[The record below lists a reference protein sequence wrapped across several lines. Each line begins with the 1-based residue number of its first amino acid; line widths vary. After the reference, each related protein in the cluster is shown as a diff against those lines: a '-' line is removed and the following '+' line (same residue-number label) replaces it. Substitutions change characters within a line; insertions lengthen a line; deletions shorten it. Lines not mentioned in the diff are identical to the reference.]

1 MVDGYGVDKVKG
13 RERYVS
19 LGVGIWKRT
28 VNNDGREYR
37 ERDHDRCFGTL
48 QSELLQLHVDH
59 GGFLLVMSVI
69 SETQWGV
76 WLVYIEL
83 MMFVKLVREA
93 HFGFENILT

>member
-1 MVDGYGVDKVKG
+1 MFLLEYVFG
-13 RERYVS
+13 RGRSTMTGGTIEKETTTVA
-19 LGVGIWKRT
+19 LG
-28 VNNDGREYR
+28 
-37 ERDHDRCFGTL
+37 FL

-83 MMFVKLVREA
+83 MMFAKLVREA

>member
-1 MVDGYGVDKVKG
+1 MFLLEYVFG
-13 RERYVS
+13 RGLSTMTGGSIEKETTTVA
-19 LGVGIWKRT
+19 LG
-28 VNNDGREYR
+28 
-37 ERDHDRCFGTL
+37 FL

>member
-1 MVDGYGVDKVKG
+1 MFLLEYVFGIG
-13 RERYVS
+13 RSTMTGGSIEKETTTVA
-19 LGVGIWKRT
+19 LGP
-28 VNNDGREYR
+28 
-37 ERDHDRCFGTL
+37 L